1 MASLHDKNN
10 PQTIRPILHTDF
22 FLTFS
27 TVLKTDRLP
36 NPLTDI
42 SLTKSHPYSVCYTY
56 VHHWHYC
63 SRCRVYQQQLE
74 PFRSSFNCW
83 PFNFLTRQP
92 QQSLFCLGRS
102 FYIYIYK
109 KLHYFYSSKTVRKQQ
124 DETPI
129 SFHFWIIT
137 AKHLRWR
144 SNRVAKRTF
153 VYRCQWRA
161 HTFFNVFKVKTILI
175 ATFLGTV

>member
-42 SLTKSHPYSVCYTY
+42 SLTTSHPYSVCSTYTTDII
-56 VHHWHYC
+56 VAD
-63 SRCRVYQQQLE
+63 RVYQQQLE
-74 PFRSSFNCW
+74 PFCSSFNCW

-92 QQSLFCLGRS
+92 QQFLFCLGRS
-102 FYIYIYK
+102 FYTYK
-109 KLHYFYSSKTVRKQQ
+109 KLHYFYSSETLRKQQ

-129 SFHFWIIT
+129 SFHFWISLPNTCDDKAIELQNGLLYIAVNDMPIPFST
-137 AKHLRWR
+137 S
-144 SNRVAKRTF
+144 SNSKPS
-153 VYRCQWRA
+153 
-161 HTFFNVFKVKTILI
+161 
-175 ATFLGTV
+175 

>member
-42 SLTKSHPYSVCYTY
+42 SLTTSHPYSVCSTYTTDII
-56 VHHWHYC
+56 VAD
-63 SRCRVYQQQLE
+63 RVYQQQLE
-74 PFRSSFNCW
+74 PFCSSFNCW
-83 PFNFLTRQP
+83 PFNVLTRQP
-92 QQSLFCLGRS
+92 QQFLFCLGRS
-102 FYIYIYK
+102 FYTYK
-109 KLHYFYSSKTVRKQQ
+109 TLHYFYSSETLRKQQ

-137 AKHLRWR
+137 AKHL
-144 SNRVAKRTF
+144 
-153 VYRCQWRA
+153 
-161 HTFFNVFKVKTILI
+161 
-175 ATFLGTV
+175 